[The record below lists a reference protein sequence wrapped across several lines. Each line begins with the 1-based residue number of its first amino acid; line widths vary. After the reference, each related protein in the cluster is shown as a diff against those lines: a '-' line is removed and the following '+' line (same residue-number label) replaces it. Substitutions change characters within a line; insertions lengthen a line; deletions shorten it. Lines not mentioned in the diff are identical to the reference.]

1 MKGSTVMKQ
10 AQRFALVAVLAS
22 SFAAISSSHAQMGG
36 MDMKDMDMSKCK
48 DMQGMDMSKC
58 KDMMGKDKKGM
69 EMKGMGADKKSEAKS
84 HKGVGTVKKVDA
96 AAGTV
101 TIAHGPIRSIN
112 WPAMSMTFAVKD
124 KALLGK
130 LAPEKKVE
138 FEFVQQG
145 SDYVITS
152 AK

>member
-1 MKGSTVMKQ
+1 MKQ

-22 SFAAISSSHAQMGG
+22 SFAAISPSHAQMGG
-36 MDMKDMDMSKCK
+36 MDMKDMDMEKCK
-48 DMQGMDMSKC
+48 GMDMSKC

-69 EMKGMGADKKSEAKS
+69 EMKGMSVDKKAEAQS
-84 HKGVGTVKKVDA
+84 HKGVGTVKKVDP
-96 AAGTV
+96 AAGKV
-101 TIAHGPIRSIN
+101 TIAHGPIPTMK
-112 WPAMSMTFAVKD
+112 WPAMSMTFTVKG

-130 LAPEKKVE
+130 FSQDKKVE
-138 FEFVQQG
+138 FEFVEQG